1 MPHVSRGGMDERLLH
16 GAAHLLSR
24 PKSAPML
31 NAALEKQHWPARPI
45 SSGVSKKAEGVA
57 TRGESHKAIRAPS
70 AYTKAHEH
78 QNCCAPKTRCCAL
91 SRASAGKCGPWACGA
106 GGKLLIRRAV
116 CAGVRCVARGS
127 RSGETARPASPTP
140 HDAARDTSM
149 TRPDRVRGTSN
160 PGPARGRTPG
170 PGSRPRSG
178 RGRPRARRRP
188 PSGVRSRK
196 RKRGKHSGRKAKGFV
211 ASRTH
216 HRLDTQEGS

>member
-91 SRASAGKCGPWACGA
+91 CVPVPASAG
-106 GGKLLIRRAV
+106 
-116 CAGVRCVARGS
+116 
-127 RSGETARPASPTP
+127 
-140 HDAARDTSM
+140 
-149 TRPDRVRGTSN
+149 
-160 PGPARGRTPG
+160 RGR
-170 PGSRPRSG
+170 
-178 RGRPRARRRP
+178 
-188 PSGVRSRK
+188 V
-196 RKRGKHSGRKAKGFV
+196 V
-211 ASRTH
+211 
-216 HRLDTQEGS
+216 LVVN